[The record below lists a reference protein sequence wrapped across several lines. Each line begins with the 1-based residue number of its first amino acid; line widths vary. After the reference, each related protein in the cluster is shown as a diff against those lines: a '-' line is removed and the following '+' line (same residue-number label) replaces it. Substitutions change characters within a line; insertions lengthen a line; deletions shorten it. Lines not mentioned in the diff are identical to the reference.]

1 MTLVSFATGC
11 LHAKHRVLRPWRPK
25 TTARWHSANDPGPT
39 VPTTPCKS
47 PPPADFQ
54 TFNARAGMARRD
66 CRCTA
71 CPNSRSSI
79 SKHGARGHWLG
90 WPVQNLSSADTLL
103 LGISGDRGV
112 GCTSIPYPPAPPP
125 PRQGRLRLGVKCTS
139 LHMYQAKCAAYCDTW
154 AEHRPQTANQG
165 CRSPNPRFP
174 ILHFCPISQTC
185 PGFSRLNGFFFPF
198 HRTAAAPTCLPTP
211 VLRHSAAPVAS
222 NWPFLS
228 CRKQHALSC

>member
-1 MTLVSFATGC
+1 
-11 LHAKHRVLRPWRPK
+11 
-25 TTARWHSANDPGPT
+25 
-39 VPTTPCKS
+39 
-47 PPPADFQ
+47 
-54 TFNARAGMARRD
+54 MARRD

-185 PGFSRLNGFFFPF
+185 PGFSRLNGFFFFSLPSNRRCTHLLADPGASTLGCSGRLKLAVLELPKTARLVLLTSQGF
-198 HRTAAAPTCLPTP
+198 TRTTTSL
-211 VLRHSAAPVAS
+211 VFRHGY
-222 NWPFLS
+222 
-228 CRKQHALSC
+228 